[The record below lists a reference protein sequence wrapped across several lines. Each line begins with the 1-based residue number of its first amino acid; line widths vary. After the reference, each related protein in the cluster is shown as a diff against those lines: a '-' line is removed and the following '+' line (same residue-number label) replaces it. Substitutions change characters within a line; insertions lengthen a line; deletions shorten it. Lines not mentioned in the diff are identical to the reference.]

1 MKVPGG
7 VRVRGDLT
15 RDLSPQDL
23 AQGLSLVDLT
33 GGLSPKDR
41 GLSLVDL
48 TLSLS
53 KGEVRCLGTASA

>member
-23 AQGLSLVDLT
+23 TRDS
-33 GGLSPKDR
+33 SPK
-41 GLSLVDL
+41 DL

-53 KGEVRCLGTASA
+53 KGEVRCLGTANA